1 MLPEKDRE
9 LTIAITEC
17 GELEV
22 DLPGCRLD
30 DRLEDLIATL
40 GPRDDLE
47 NPHQVDP
54 TALGLPVTMR
64 RVLRAAAEPPPG
76 QGPRSPLGRRA
87 GR

>member
-22 DLPGCRLD
+22 DLPGCRPD
-30 DRLEDLIATL
+30 DRPEDLIATL

-47 NPHQVDP
+47 NPHQVNP
-54 TALGLPVTMR
+54 AAVGLPVTMR
-64 RVLRAAAEPPPG
+64 RVPRAAAEPPPG
-76 QGPRSPLGRRA
+76 QGPLSPSGRRA
-87 GR
+87 DC